1 MSFNTS
7 LEMLPNNIKYSI
19 NNMSVLNFIFNFTII
34 IILSISILFS
44 LLNKYTAINIDLFGK
59 IFFDFIDKSRDTHK
73 LKMKYIILLGIILAF
88 IFISFTIFANF
99 TTKNTKELN
108 NVNKDNIENSNNIIK
123 SVLTDLNNQI
133 PHFSISLG
141 ISLFLIL
148 FLVLKNII
156 TFSKKSEGYKFNLK
170 YTWIFILLLLVIILI
185 SIISSIHYVIE
196 SNKPIENKP
205 IENKPIENNQ

>member
-1 MSFNTS
+1 MSEFKTS
-7 LEMLPNNIKYSI
+7 LEVAANNIKYSI

-44 LLNKYTAINIDLFGK
+44 LLNKYTAINKDLFGK

-73 LKMKYIILLGIILAF
+73 LKMKYIIFLGIILAF

-108 NVNKDNIENSNNIIK
+108 NVNKDNIENSKNIIK

-156 TFSKKSEGYKFNLK
+156 TFKKDSNEENIFSLR
-170 YTWIFILLLLVIILI
+170 YTWIFVLLVLVIILI

-205 IENKPIENNQ
+205 IENNQ